1 MNTDIKTKKVIA
13 LTDDDSSIRNA
24 LERTI
29 LKHFDNIEIKQF
41 STTIELKKFILNNPN
56 ILDLLILDIHFG
68 IGETGIDILPY
79 IKSTA
84 PLLQVILL
92 TAMEKTYGQ
101 SVTDLTGDLIFDFM
115 SKPVTETELII
126 KIKKALNNKDALADK
141 IKDLQS
147 QNTVLTSILD
157 EENLVQQGAGKMFEQ
172 EIYNK
177 LIQMNKAVMQ
187 GIFAPKQ
194 NIIINGQE
202 IDIIAFTC
210 QPLPF
215 AILVFET
222 KYFPNAKLSGSVNES
237 MKITVNGKETL
248 SEKRRNLFEQADNQ
262 FKQVSKR
269 IEKILKE
276 NNFTERNEKFRP
288 FIQTFVVFTDSTDI
302 TQLNT
307 LNANRYTKLIKTK
320 DLTDDLIIKTVFSLP
335 KRSVSDKVKELVLAN
350 LMK

>member
-126 KIKKALNNKDALADK
+126 KIKKALSNKDVLVDK

-147 QNTVLTSILD
+147 QNTVLTSMLD
-157 EENLVQQGAGKMFEQ
+157 EDNLVQQGAGKMFEQ

-222 KYFPNAKLSGSVNES
+222 KYFPNATLSGSVNES

-335 KRSVSDKVKELVLAN
+335 KRSVSDKVKELVLTN